1 LTGRARTCSRRLVG
15 DSAAIN
21 YIRLLSLPPWNEHLA
36 GENPPPTET
45 TFFYDDI
52 LVMLVSGDLVIV
64 F

>member
-1 LTGRARTCSRRLVG
+1 LTGRARTSSRRLVG

-36 GENPPPTET
+36 GENPPLTDT
-45 TFFYDDI
+45 TTLYDDI
-52 LVMLVSGDLVIV
+52 LVMLMIDDLVIV